1 MFRTILALLALPESG
16 HVGPDNAVLD
26 AVVALARSFG
36 PQGGSVHLLHVRD
49 RSRSFFS
56 APQPEPE
63 SLVTAAL
70 ALHAHN
76 LKAEGIPAV
85 ARCRTGRLTEE
96 VEHAVHELGVDLV
109 VVGRPG
115 RGWGDHGLRVVRLS
129 DAPVLVM
136 PEGTRLRRGRAV
148 IGMDFSANALR
159 AHAVAS
165 GFFESVCPVAV
176 VDPEGEQTDVDTLR
190 RHIEETWLSLAGPNP
205 VALRIEA
212 SPRPADA
219 LLAVAREA
227 DLLAVGSRGLTP
239 LAAVLLGSTAEKLG
253 ARSPLPLLVYR
264 DPGTRKGL
272 FASFMGAAG

>member
-115 RGWGDHGLRVVRLS
+115 RGIVH
-129 DAPVLVM
+129 P
-136 PEGTRLRRGRAV
+136 
-148 IGMDFSANALR
+148 
-159 AHAVAS
+159 
-165 GFFESVCPVAV
+165 
-176 VDPEGEQTDVDTLR
+176 
-190 RHIEETWLSLAGPNP
+190 GPQ
-205 VALRIEA
+205 
-212 SPRPADA
+212 
-219 LLAVAREA
+219 
-227 DLLAVGSRGLTP
+227 
-239 LAAVLLGSTAEKLG
+239 
-253 ARSPLPLLVYR
+253 
-264 DPGTRKGL
+264 
-272 FASFMGAAG
+272 